1 MPAHT
6 DVRRRAVPVRLAR
19 AVPSGLEV
27 DCSFVPSTDAA
38 ADSCRALAREA
49 SPRLDAALLEVRLRR
64 YEWVF
69 VARRAGRLRAFLLG
83 QTRVL
88 DGHAFFYFGPLYST
102 EGAYLPLFAHALR
115 AMCACAPPFWLV
127 AEIERPRLRGLFAH
141 LVPTSWP
148 RADAPTPQG
157 VEDAAIALASS
168 LGHVDGLERST
179 LRTSCAGRTAQLV
192 VAHAAT
198 SAAASA
204 VVRSLDA
211 GLAALGAR
219 PISPGRARLA

>member
-1 MPAHT
+1 MHT
-6 DVRRRAVPVRLAR
+6 DTDARRRVAPIRLPHA
-19 AVPSGLEV
+19 APSGHEF
-27 DCSFVPSTDAA
+27 DCDFLPTTHAV
-38 ADSCRALAREA
+38 ADLCRALAREA

-69 VARRAGRLRAFLLG
+69 VARRAGRVRAFLLG

-115 AMCACAPPFWLV
+115 ATCASAPPFWLV
-127 AEIERPRLRGLFAH
+127 AEIERPRLRGLFTH

-148 RADAPTPQG
+148 RADAPTPER
-157 VEDAAIALASS
+157 VENAAIALASS
-168 LGHVDGLERST
+168 LGHIEGLERST
-179 LRTSCAGRTAQLV
+179 LRTRCEQRFAQLV

-198 SAAASA
+198 SADATAL
-204 VVRSLDA
+204 VRSLDA
-211 GLAALGAR
+211 GLAVLGA
-219 PISPGRARLA
+219 PAIAPGRARLL